1 MPIIG
6 PIPKTKSTNF
16 AEFFVW
22 PNFWSFKFEL
32 VCFLDFFFFMKDIL
46 LQFDFKRFWCVF
58 GFEKIFQIDK
68 TYMGVK
74 KDSIVSFMK
83 KKKSKKVQAKSNKK
97 NQELG
102 QTKNSAKLVLFVF
115 GIGPIIGII
124 IFLYSKGFFNSPT
137 I

>member
-1 MPIIG
+1 
-6 PIPKTKSTNF
+6 
-16 AEFFVW
+16 
-22 PNFWSFKFEL
+22 
-32 VCFLDFFFFMKDIL
+32 
-46 LQFDFKRFWCVF
+46 
-58 GFEKIFQIDK
+58 
-68 TYMGVK
+68 
-74 KDSIVSFMK
+74 MK
-83 KKKSKKVQAKSNKK
+83 KKKSKKIQSRSKIK